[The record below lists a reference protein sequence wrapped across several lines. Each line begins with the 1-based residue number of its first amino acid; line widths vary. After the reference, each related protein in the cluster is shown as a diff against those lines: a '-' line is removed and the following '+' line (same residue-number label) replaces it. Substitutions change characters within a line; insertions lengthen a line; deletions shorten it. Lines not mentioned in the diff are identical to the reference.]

1 LVEHV
6 RVPALVQP
14 PPTNAA
20 IADLPRVEVAW
31 RNPGELVVRGDVEL
45 GEALVQVVLH
55 SAGALSR
62 LRRRGSGYVPPI

>member
-6 RVPALVQP
+6 RVPALVEP

-31 RNPGELVVRGDVEL
+31 RNLGELVARGDVEL
-45 GEALVQVVLH
+45 GEALV
-55 SAGALSR
+55 
-62 LRRRGSGYVPPI
+62 

>member
-6 RVPALVQP
+6 RVPALVEP

-31 RNPGELVVRGDVEL
+31 RNLGELVREVMSSLVKPLFRWYCTVRG
-45 GEALVQVVLH
+45 
-55 SAGALSR
+55 
-62 LRRRGSGYVPPI
+62 